1 MGILYPIHSVLLC
14 SLEDMQ
20 VLQRKFL
27 IHPED
32 VAHIH
37 LLSASFS
44 IPTINA
50 TDIGFEVIGCHALT
64 KLTLIAL

>member
-1 MGILYPIHSVLLC
+1 
-14 SLEDMQ
+14 MQ